1 MASLWKRAT
10 PRQYRMLRAISGAV
24 KNTAHAHSVQ
34 LPKNFEHGV
43 AKRAVGTLTAQ
54 WPDVLAAD
62 RINRSQND
70 PSVKVDTHGSRQN
83 RTLLQVQSLGGRLRL
98 LRRSPIK
105 FAWKEISQKLWKI
118 KREGTPAQYM
128 EYVEIMRLLDQADRK
143 LKALE
148 EGSSGG

>member
-1 MASLWKRAT
+1 MASLWKRAN

-54 WPDVLAAD
+54 WPDVLAAKCY
-62 RINRSQND
+62 RSQND
-70 PSVKVDTHGSRQN
+70 PSVKVGTQGSRQN
-83 RTLLQVQSLGGRLRL
+83 RTLLQVQSLGDRLRL

-118 KREGTPAQYM
+118 K
-128 EYVEIMRLLDQADRK
+128 K
-143 LKALE
+143 E
-148 EGSSGG
+148 EELYI